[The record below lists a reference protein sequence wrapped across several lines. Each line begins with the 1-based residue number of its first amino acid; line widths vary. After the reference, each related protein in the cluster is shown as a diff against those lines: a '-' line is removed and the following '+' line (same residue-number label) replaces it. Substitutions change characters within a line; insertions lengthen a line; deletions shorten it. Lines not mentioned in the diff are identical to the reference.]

1 MYNPAVSA
9 NRHESVAMNLRIRS
23 VVRRAL
29 LIGSG
34 VTVLVCSAAWG
45 YLLHQNQ
52 RAVARAQRLSVSIQK
67 LKVGSSDYHA
77 AQAITAEFG
86 TVPPGNPD
94 YMLDCGDGYFEHCMY
109 YIPVNKGWF
118 RLLVKHPMLTHFGLR
133 DWNGWAH
140 IEILRGVVVEYSFSI
155 EYMLKKGA
163 WRVFGAE
170 ELGEIPT
177 DRAVQAVISTTY
189 SIERNDLMGYRSGFE
204 LESSLTPA
212 AKPDERKRAWHFEF
226 RCLAERDGCGEICE
240 VMPDAWQDFF
250 RVRGHF
256 DVEKYGEAYRFCTI
270 H

>member
-1 MYNPAVSA
+1 
-9 NRHESVAMNLRIRS
+9 MNLRVRS

-29 LIGSG
+29 LIGFG

-133 DWNGWAH
+133 NWNGWAH

-155 EYMLKKGA
+155 EYMSKKGA
-163 WRVFGAE
+163 WRGFGAE